1 MFKIIVME
9 MDCSGST
16 KQSTENGNNNN
27 NIVIETH
34 EFIITLG
41 TDGKIILYW
50 SSKK

>member
-1 MFKIIVME
+1 

-16 KQSTENGNNNN
+16 KQSTENYNNNNN

-34 EFIITLG
+34 ELIITLG

-50 SSKK
+50 SLKK